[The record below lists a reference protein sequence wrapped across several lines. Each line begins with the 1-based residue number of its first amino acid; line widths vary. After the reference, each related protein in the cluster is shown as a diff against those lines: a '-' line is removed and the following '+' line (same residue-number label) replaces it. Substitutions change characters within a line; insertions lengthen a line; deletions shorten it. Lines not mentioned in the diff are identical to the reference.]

1 MVLLCAIMMDDGKS
15 PLQIGLSAYTQT
27 GSTNL
32 PLSINEA
39 FFGGLAVTLS
49 EALSS
54 KTTSF
59 NIYGGFLAVAV
70 VRCLLLLEAVDDGA
84 PTLFI

>member
-1 MVLLCAIMMDDGKS
+1 M
-15 PLQIGLSAYTQT
+15 
-27 GSTNL
+27 
-32 PLSINEA
+32 
-39 FFGGLAVTLS
+39 TLS

-54 KTTSF
+54 KTISF

-84 PTLFI
+84 PTLFIRDLEPNV